1 VSYVFFAA
9 TLAVL
14 VIMGLALA
22 RAFVGPGIYDRIL
35 AVNMFGT
42 KTVLFIALYG
52 FLTDRPEFLDIALVY
67 TLINFIGVIAVLNFV
82 KDTLEKDQP
91 LEATSVNNI
100 PDTKNSSKE
109 DNQ

>member
-1 VSYVFFAA
+1 VNLVLFSA
-9 TLAVL
+9 TVAVL
-14 VIMGLALA
+14 VIMGLALV
-22 RAFVGPGIYDRIL
+22 RAFVGPGVYDRIL

-82 KDTLEKDQP
+82 KDTIEKDQP
-91 LEATSVNNI
+91 VETS
-100 PDTKNSSKE
+100 TKE
-109 DNQ
+109 DQ